1 MKAATYYKGCAI
13 LLTDAWVRI
22 AHDGWTEY
30 ASLYALTGVISK
42 GSYRRPHLTSI
53 AAAKRYIDAEY
64 AESDARILRKKDN
77 PSHEITGATA
87 PHRAGS
93 RQ

>member
-1 MKAATYYKGCAI
+1 MKAVTYYKGCAI

-42 GSYRRPHLTSI
+42 GSDRSPHLTSI
-53 AAAKRYIDAEY
+53 AAAKRFIDAQY
-64 AESDARILRKKDN
+64 AESDARVLRSKGQ
-77 PSHEITGATA
+77 PLT
-87 PHRAGS
+87 
-93 RQ
+93 